1 MKLYILLTVGIALNA
16 MGCAEKE
23 QAAPEEAS
31 EAQVAAPAVE
41 APAVESPAA
50 EKQGWQTD
58 TFLQHMHV
66 HAEQLDNLNFALA
79 DDDLESAKTPAYWLS
94 RHEAVSGVQ
103 AEWQP
108 YLQGMREAARTVE
121 EATDLEAARTAAES
135 ISEQCQGCHKA
146 SGVVI
151 Q

>member
-1 MKLYILLTVGIALNA
+1 MKLYILVIVGIALNA

-41 APAVESPAA
+41 APAA

-103 AEWQP
+103 PEWQP
-108 YLQGMREAARTVE
+108 YLQGMREAARVVE
-121 EATDLEAARTAAES
+121 EATDLEAARTAAKR
-135 ISEQCQGCHKA
+135 INEQCQGCHKA